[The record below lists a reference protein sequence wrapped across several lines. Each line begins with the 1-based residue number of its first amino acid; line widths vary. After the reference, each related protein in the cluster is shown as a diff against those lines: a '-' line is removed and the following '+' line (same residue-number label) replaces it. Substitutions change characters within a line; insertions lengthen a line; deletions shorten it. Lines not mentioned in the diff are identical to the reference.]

1 MRGVRIGVLAL
12 AALLSTLVAAPA
24 AAGADTRNQTLR
36 QLDLQYELAGD
47 VPLANAPWVFTHNS
61 YNSPA
66 EMGVALSPQDRNQD
80 LTVVDQLDEG
90 VRSLELDVHLFLGRP
105 VVCHST
111 GPHLGC
117 TTEKSF
123 RQVLGEIRVWM
134 DRNPRQVLLLY
145 LEGHLD
151 TAAGYD
157 LGSDDLE
164 AVMGGLVYRPP
175 SAGARCDP
183 LPLEKTRRDVRAA
196 GKRLLL
202 MGDCG
207 EGSRWQSYVHDD
219 RQRLTASTNAPF
231 RDFPDCGPDY
241 TRAQF
246 DSRQVRYYE
255 DATSVGASTGSEHG
269 TISPPLVGRMTR
281 CGVDLIGFDRLTRG
295 DPRVAAQVWSWAAP
309 EPTRGHDCA
318 IQGASGR
325 WFARPCR
332 ERHRAAC
339 RDGTGLWRISRRRS
353 TARGAARAC
362 GRPGLLQAV
371 PRTGYEGQRLLAAQ
385 KRAGA
390 GGVWLGYRRRGA
402 GWRAYERRGCRRPA
416 RLDTRR
422 RRALARRCPR

>member
-1 MRGVRIGVLAL
+1 MAVLVVVG
-12 AALLSTLVAAPA
+12 LLIAVVPA
-24 AAGADTRNQTLR
+24 DAADTRTHTLR

-47 VPLANAPWVFTHNS
+47 VPMRNAPWVFTHNS

-66 EMGVALSPQDRNQD
+66 EMGVALSPQDRNQNIP
-80 LTVVDQLDEG
+80 VVDQLDEG

-105 VVCHST
+105 VLCHST

-117 TTEKSF
+117 STEKSF
-123 RQVLGEIRVWM
+123 RQVLTQIRGWM
-134 DRNPRQVLLLY
+134 NRNPRQVLLLY

-157 LGSDDLE
+157 MGASDLD
-164 AVMGGLVYRPP
+164 AVVGDLVYRAP
-175 SAGARCDP
+175 SRGARCDP
-183 LPLEKTRRDVRAA
+183 LPLEVTRRQIRAA

-207 EGSRWQSYVHDD
+207 EGSRWPAYVHDD

-241 TRAQF
+241 TRAEF

-255 DATSVGASTGSEHG
+255 DATGLGAATGSGHG
-269 TISPPLVGRMTR
+269 RIAPPLVARMAR
-281 CGVDLIGFDRLTRG
+281 CGVDLVGFDLLERG
-295 DPRVAAQVWSWAAP
+295 DPRLTAQVWSWAAT
-309 EPTRGHDCA
+309 EPAPGRNCA

-325 WFARPCR
+325 WFARPCG
-332 ERHRAAC
+332 ERHRVAC
-339 RDGTGLWRISRRRS
+339 RDAGGLWRIARRA

-390 GGVWLGYRRRGA
+390 GAVWLGQRRRGS
-402 GWRAYERRGCRRPA
+402 GWKPYERKGCRA
-416 RLDTRR
+416 ST
-422 RRALARRCPR
+422 RRCPR

>member
-1 MRGVRIGVLAL
+1 MRGVWTGVLAL
-12 AALLSTLVAAPA
+12 AALLTALVAVPA
-24 AAGADTRNQTLR
+24 TAGADTRSQTLR

-47 VPLANAPWVFTHNS
+47 VPLRNAPWVFTHNS

-66 EMGVALSPQDRNQD
+66 EMGLALSPQDRNQNI
-80 LTVVDQLDEG
+80 TVVDQLDEG
-90 VRSLELDVHLFLGRP
+90 VRSLELDVHLFVGRP
-105 VVCHST
+105 VLCHST

-117 TTEKSF
+117 TTEKTF
-123 RQVLGEIRVWM
+123 REVLREIRGWI

-151 TAAGYD
+151 TDAGYG

-164 AVMGGLVYRPP
+164 AVMGGLIYRPP
-175 SAGARCDP
+175 SGGARCDP
-183 LPLEKTRRDVRAA
+183 LPLEATRNQVRAS

-241 TRAQF
+241 TRAQYE
-246 DSRQVRYYE
+246 SRQVRYYE
-255 DATSVGASTGSEHG
+255 DATTVGASTGSEHG

-281 CGVDLIGFDRLTRG
+281 CGVDLIGFDLLKGG
-295 DPRVAAQVWSWAAP
+295 DPRVAAQVWSWAAN
-309 EPTRGHDCA
+309 EPTRGRDCA
-318 IQGASGR
+318 IQGAGGR
-325 WFARPCR
+325 WFTRPCG
-332 ERHRAAC
+332 ERHRVAC
-339 RDGTGLWRISRRRS
+339 RDATGLWRIARKA

-362 GRPGLLQAV
+362 GRPALVQGV

-390 GGVWLGYRRRGA
+390 GAVWLGIRRRGD
-402 GWRAYERRGCRRPA
+402 GWKAYERKGCRRGA
-416 RLDTRR
+416 S
-422 RRALARRCPR
+422 ARRCPD